1 MLFFGNTSSS
11 DIIFV
16 DSGDGVIV
24 EPEKATMGRVGK
36 NEDGEQQI
44 QAISYLK

>member
-1 MLFFGNTSSS
+1 
-11 DIIFV
+11 
-16 DSGDGVIV
+16 V

-44 QAISYLK
+44 QAISYLKWRHVKTM